1 MGAYENPRFFNAPN
15 YMAGTQ
21 AFIGTF
27 KKGLEEGLQYG
38 EDLIANR
45 KEYEKGIYDKGA
57 ELKEELDAAVAN
69 SQMTKDQVQG
79 ALRQFYDDAL
89 AINVP
94 AKKGLGG
101 LFVKAQEKR
110 LGDLDLQE
118 VQNSFTDAVAGIN
131 TAFNYTYDPEI
142 DIMENED
149 RGHPQFKNKKA
160 IYDQIKNGSANPNFN
175 YTGGKFDGGITVQ
188 IPDDENPGKMK
199 SQTFSSAEIQAMF
212 NASGKEQRDI
222 IDAKH
227 DETLK
232 GIFNETNAAVDNI
245 MADAKYKNES
255 KIAITEAEALAI
267 VRRRMGIAQ
276 DGKLS
281 QVSRDFINDEYNN
294 HANIS
299 EQNKVSILSEKLAG
313 FNLSED
319 EIKRIA
325 NEPFD
330 IGDETY
336 VKRYSS
342 DKVDWNLVKNAV
354 EAGKRQIV
362 EESYMQELRDMG
374 LVNKANRKTIE
385 APKGGDKYDPNKV
398 DAYLQQKINNE
409 TLSGVNT
416 FIDTQSEVLSNIKMP
431 SNFSK
436 FSYADGVVAFQMD
449 DGSMG
454 TPSSEANLK
463 LEQQEA
469 LKEFGDQF
477 INAEFTYRGGK
488 ENASRVEFSGD
499 GRIKLYFEPK
509 TIEKEIKNDQGV
521 VTKIE
526 SIPVENDTL
535 SFNLYNPESMRKY
548 FDAIATEA
556 GGSGEYARNAYSAGY
571 DKYAFQ
577 EYASADGL
585 NRLNAKGQ
593 PMGKWI
599 KFISDKGG
607 QNILFNFIKN
617 NSGSLNEAMKSYR
630 DKNIAAYNT
639 YIDTQLPG

>member
-1 MGAYENPRFFNAPN
+1 MGAYENPKFFNAPN

-21 AFIGTF
+21 AFLTTF
-27 KKGLEEGLQYG
+27 KKGFEEEFQKGQ
-38 EDLIANR
+38 DLIADR

-69 SQMTKDQVQG
+69 SQITKDQVQG

-89 AINVP
+89 KVDIP
-94 AKKGLGG
+94 TKKGLGG
-101 LFVKAQEKR
+101 LFVKAKERR

-118 VQNSFTDAVAGIN
+118 ASQSFTDAVTGIN
-131 TAFNYTYDPEI
+131 TAFNYTYDPEV

-149 RGHPQFKNKKA
+149 RGHPQFKVKKA
-160 IYDQIKNGSANPNFN
+160 IYDQIKNGSAGPGFS
-175 YTGGKFDGGITVQ
+175 YTGGKFDGSITIDV
-188 IPDDENPGKMK
+188 PDDENPGKMK
-199 SQTFSSAEIQAMF
+199 KQTFTSAEIQSIF
-212 NASGKEQRDI
+212 SASGKEQRDI

-227 DETLK
+227 NETVE

-245 MADAKYKNES
+245 MADAQYKNRSE
-255 KIAITEAEALAI
+255 IAISEDQALGI

-276 DGKLS
+276 DGVLS
-281 QVSRDFINDEYNN
+281 QMSRDFINDEYNN

-299 EQNKVSILSEKLAG
+299 EANKVSILSEKLKG
-313 FNLSED
+313 FNFTEQ

-336 VKRYSS
+336 AKRYGS
-342 DKVDWNLVKNAV
+342 DDVDWNLVKKGI
-354 EAGKRQIV
+354 EDGKRQIV

-374 LVNKANRKTIE
+374 LVNKANRRTVE
-385 APKGGDKYDPNKV
+385 APSGKDRNDPNKV
-398 DAYLQQKINNE
+398 DAYLNQKIRQE
-409 TLSGVNT
+409 TAVNVNA
-416 FIDTQSEVLSNIKMP
+416 FVDTQAEVFKNIKMP

-436 FSYADGVVAFQMD
+436 FTYNGGIVQFQHD

-469 LKEFGDQF
+469 LKEFGDSF

-509 TIEKEIKNDQGV
+509 TIEKEIKNDEGV

-571 DKYAFQ
+571 DKYMLQ
-577 EYASADGL
+577 EYASPDGL
-585 NRLNAKGQ
+585 KRLNAKGQ

-599 KFISDKGG
+599 KFVADKGG
-607 QNILFNFIKN
+607 QNVLFDFIKT
-617 NSGSLNEAMKSYR
+617 NSGSLSEAMKNYR
-630 DKNIAAYNT
+630 DNNIAAYNT

>member
-1 MGAYENPRFFNAPN
+1 
-15 YMAGTQ
+15 
-21 AFIGTF
+21 
-27 KKGLEEGLQYG
+27 
-38 EDLIANR
+38 
-45 KEYEKGIYDKGA
+45 
-57 ELKEELDAAVAN
+57 
-69 SQMTKDQVQG
+69 
-79 ALRQFYDDAL
+79 
-89 AINVP
+89 
-94 AKKGLGG
+94 
-101 LFVKAQEKR
+101 
-110 LGDLDLQE
+110 
-118 VQNSFTDAVAGIN
+118 
-131 TAFNYTYDPEI
+131 
-142 DIMENED
+142 
-149 RGHPQFKNKKA
+149 
-160 IYDQIKNGSANPNFN
+160 
-175 YTGGKFDGGITVQ
+175 
-188 IPDDENPGKMK
+188 
-199 SQTFSSAEIQAMF
+199 
-212 NASGKEQRDI
+212 
-222 IDAKH
+222 
-227 DETLK
+227 
-232 GIFNETNAAVDNI
+232 
-245 MADAKYKNES
+245 
-255 KIAITEAEALAI
+255 
-267 VRRRMGIAQ
+267 
-276 DGKLS
+276 
-281 QVSRDFINDEYNN
+281 
-294 HANIS
+294 
-299 EQNKVSILSEKLAG
+299 
-313 FNLSED
+313 
-319 EIKRIA
+319 
-325 NEPFD
+325 
-330 IGDETY
+330 
-336 VKRYSS
+336 
-342 DKVDWNLVKNAV
+342 
-354 EAGKRQIV
+354 
-362 EESYMQELRDMG
+362 MQELRDMG

>member
-21 AFIGTF
+21 AFLTTF
-27 KKGLEEGLQYG
+27 KKGFEEEFQKGQ
-38 EDLIANR
+38 DLIADR

-79 ALRQFYDDAL
+79 ALRSFYDEAL
-89 AINVP
+89 KVDIP
-94 AKKGLGG
+94 TKKGLGG
-101 LFVKAQEKR
+101 LFVKAQERR

-118 VQNSFTDAVAGIN
+118 ASQSFTDAVTGIN

-149 RGHPQFKNKKA
+149 RGHPQFKIKKA
-160 IYDQIKNGSANPNFN
+160 IYDQIKSGSAGSNFN

-188 IPDDENPGKMK
+188 VPDDENPGKMK
-199 SQTFSSAEIQAMF
+199 SQTFTSAEIQSIF
-212 NASGKEQRDI
+212 TASGKEQRDI
-222 IDAKH
+222 IDKKH
-227 DETLK
+227 DETVE
-232 GIFNETNAAVDNI
+232 GIFNETNAAVDNL
-245 MADAKYKNES
+245 MAQAEYKNRSE
-255 KIAITEAEALAI
+255 IAISKDEALRI
-267 VRRRMGIAQ
+267 VRRRLGIAQ

-281 QVSRDFINDEYNN
+281 QMSKDFINDEYNN

-299 EQNKVSILSEKLAG
+299 EANKVSILSKKLKG
-313 FNLSED
+313 FNFTED

-330 IGDETY
+330 IGDKTY
-336 VKRYSS
+336 AERYGS
-342 DKVDWNLVKNAV
+342 DDVDWNLVKNAV
-354 EAGKRQIV
+354 EDGKRQIV

-374 LVNKANRKTIE
+374 LVDKANRKTIE
-385 APKGGDKYDPNKV
+385 APKGKDRENPNKV
-398 DAYLQQKINNE
+398 DAYLQQKINTE
-409 TLSGVNT
+409 TAGNVNA
-416 FIDTQSEVLSNIKMP
+416 FIDTQSEVLANIKMP

-454 TPSSEANLK
+454 TPSSKANLK

-509 TIEKEIKNDQGV
+509 TIERDIKNDEGV
-521 VTKIE
+521 IIRTE
-526 SIPVENDTL
+526 SVPVENDTL
-535 SFNLYNPESMRKY
+535 SFDLYNPESMRKY

-556 GGSGEYARNAYSAGY
+556 GGTGDYARNAYSAGY
-571 DKYAFQ
+571 DKYMFQ

-585 NRLNAKGQ
+585 NRLNSKGQ

-617 NSGSLNEAMKSYR
+617 NSSSLNEAMKKYR
-630 DKNIAAYNT
+630 DDNIAAYNT